1 MTELQQKYELVIGLE
16 VHAQLSTRTKLF
28 CGDSASFGGDPNT
41 HISPVTLAYPG
52 TLPKLNKEAVDFAI
66 RMGLACNSTISA
78 VNWFA
83 RKHYFYP
90 DLPKGYQTSQ
100 HINNICQ
107 GGGVRIFVGGQ
118 ERVVQLHHIHL

>member
-1 MTELQQKYELVIGLE
+1 MSELQQKYELVIGLE
-16 VHAQLSTRTKLF
+16 VHAQLSTETKLF
-28 CGDSASFGGDPNT
+28 CGDSASFGGEPNT

-52 TLPKLNKEAVDFAI
+52 TLPKLNKQAVDFAI
-66 RMGLACNSTISA
+66 RMGLACNSTISK

-100 HINNICQ
+100 HLNNICQ
-107 GGGVRIFVGGQ
+107 GGGVRILVGGQ
-118 ERVVQLHHIHL
+118 ERVVQLHHIH